1 MQNADCTSVRWQNA
15 RTSGNTIYEIKL
27 KKMIVHPLE
36 NKAE

>member
-27 KKMIVHPLE
+27 KK
-36 NKAE
+36 NDSSSFGKQS